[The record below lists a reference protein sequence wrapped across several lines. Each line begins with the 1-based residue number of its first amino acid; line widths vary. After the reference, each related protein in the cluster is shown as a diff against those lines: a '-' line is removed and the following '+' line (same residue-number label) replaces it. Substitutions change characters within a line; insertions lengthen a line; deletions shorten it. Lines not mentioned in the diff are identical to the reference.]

1 MKPEYAKQA
10 AAACSM
16 LRSCQEHPFIRHETE
31 ELVEILCCSEDPGL
45 RGLGLRL
52 LEHVRMRDPD
62 FRIVERR

>member
-10 AAACSM
+10 AAVRSF
-16 LRSCQEHPFIRHETE
+16 LRSYEEQPFICHETE
-31 ELVEILCCSEDPGL
+31 ELVEKLCCSEDPGL

-52 LEHVRMRDPD
+52 LEHVRLKAPE